1 MINIKNLK
9 LAIILAIKG
18 LRSNMFRSFLTTIGI
33 VIGISSIIIVLA
45 GGRGLEAFIMDQI
58 EMFGANTVEIEM
70 KLPSVSDTEMV
81 ASMMG
86 GAEVTTLKKED
97 FEAMLE
103 IPNVDNYYAA
113 ILGQYKA
120 VYRNSDKRA
129 MIFATTAGL
138 PEVETELKIAHG
150 RFFTEKEDKAIA
162 KVIVLGSKIKEDLF
176 GNENAVGKNIKIN
189 QINFK
194 VIGVADERGA
204 MFTLDYD
211 KMVYMPLKTGQKL
224 LLGVD
229 HVLYGFVS
237 LHDESRAKETSS
249 EMISIMEN
257 RHNIEPG
264 NVLKRDFRIT
274 SMQEAIEMM
283 GAITLGMTIMVLAVA
298 GISLIVG
305 GVGIMNIMYLTV
317 IERTREIGLRKA
329 IGAPANLIQLQ
340 FLCESTI
347 ITLVGGIIGII
358 LGWIVVLGIKF
369 GAATQ
374 GFNFNMVITWDAI
387 AIGLGASLL
396 FGIVF
401 GLYPA
406 RKASH
411 LNPVDALRW
420 E

>member
-1 MINIKNLK
+1 MIDLKELK
-9 LAIILAIKG
+9 LAIRLASQG
-18 LRSNMFRSFLTTIGI
+18 LKSNLFRSFLTTIGI

-45 GGRGLEAFIMDQI
+45 GGRGLENFIMEQI
-58 EMFGANTVEIEM
+58 ETFGADTIEMEM
-70 KLPSVSDTEMV
+70 KLPSLSDTEMM

-86 GAEVTTLKKED
+86 GAEVTTLKKSD

-103 IPNVDNYYAA
+103 IPNIDNYYAA
-113 ILGQYKA
+113 IIGQYKA
-120 VYRNSDKRA
+120 VYKNKDKRA
-129 MIFATTAGL
+129 MIFATTAGM
-138 PEVETELKIAHG
+138 PDVEPATKMEYG
-150 RFFTEKEDKAIA
+150 RFFTEKEDRAIA
-162 KVIVLGSKIKEDLF
+162 KVIVLGSAIKNDLF
-176 GNENAVGKNIKIN
+176 GEESAVGKNVKIN

-194 VIGVADERGA
+194 VIGVAEERGA
-204 MFTLDYD
+204 MFTFNYD

-229 HVLYGFVS
+229 HVLYGFLS
-237 LHDESRAKETSS
+237 LHDESKAKETAN
-249 EMISIMEN
+249 EMISIMEV

-264 NVLKRDFRIT
+264 NVLKQDFRVM

-298 GISLIVG
+298 GISLVVG

-329 IGAPANLIQLQ
+329 IGAPASLIQLQ

-347 ITLVGGIIGII
+347 ITLVGGIIGIA
-358 LGWIVVLGIKF
+358 LGWLVVLAIKL
-369 GAATQ
+369 GAASQ
-374 GFNFNMVITWDAI
+374 GFNFNMAVTWDAI
-387 AIGLGASLL
+387 AIGLGASLV

-411 LNPVDALRW
+411 LKPVDALRW